1 MPLYYLC
8 DRLSNAGIRLLD
20 MQFLTHRGGDVCDMH
35 LAAGAAVF
43 HLPAIEQ
50 QGDMRIIG
58 IPLAMRRA
66 CRRRPSAKIVE
77 ARLQHKDD
85 VA

>member
-1 MPLYYLC
+1 MSPDYL
-8 DRLSNAGIRLLD
+8 RNSLSDAGIRLLD

-50 QGDMRIIG
+50 QGDMRIVG
-58 IPLAMRRA
+58 IPLTMSRSDR
-66 CRRRPSAKIVE
+66 
-77 ARLQHKDD
+77 
-85 VA
+85 